1 MKNKLLI
8 LLSMSIALT
17 ACSSLEEAGKIIRN
31 ERVNSTDEF
40 LIKKRQPLTIPPD
53 MDKIPQPNSLEQSQ
67 NVNDEEEQIK
77 EILGAIDETSGS
89 NKSSSGS
96 TEKSILEQIR

>member
-1 MKNKLLI
+1 
-8 LLSMSIALT
+8 MSIALT
-17 ACSSLEEAGKIIRN
+17 ACSSFEEAGKIIRN

-77 EILGAIDETSGS
+77 EILGAIDETSSS
-89 NKSSSGS
+89 NTSSSGS

>member
-53 MDKIPQPNSLEQSQ
+53 MDKIPQPNSLEQNQ

-89 NKSSSGS
+89 NTSSSGS

>member
-1 MKNKLLI
+1 
-8 LLSMSIALT
+8 MSIALT

-89 NKSSSGS
+89 NTSSSGS

>member
-1 MKNKLLI
+1 
-8 LLSMSIALT
+8 MSIALT

-77 EILGAIDETSGS
+77 EILGAIDETAGS
-89 NKSSSGS
+89 NTSSSGS

>member
-8 LLSMSIALT
+8 LLSVSIALT

-89 NKSSSGS
+89 NTSSSGS

>member
-1 MKNKLLI
+1 
-8 LLSMSIALT
+8 MSFALT

-53 MDKIPQPNSLEQSQ
+53 MDKIPQPNSLEQSKK
-67 NVNDEEEQIK
+67 DGEEKEQIK
-77 EILGAIDETSGS
+77 EILGTSEETS
-89 NKSSSGS
+89 SSSKTRS

>member
-1 MKNKLLI
+1 
-8 LLSMSIALT
+8 
-17 ACSSLEEAGKIIRN
+17 LEEAGKIIRN

-89 NKSSSGS
+89 NTSSSGS

>member
-77 EILGAIDETSGS
+77 EILGAIDETSSS
-89 NKSSSGS
+89 NTSSSGS

>member
-1 MKNKLLI
+1 
-8 LLSMSIALT
+8 MSIALT

-53 MDKIPQPNSLEQSQ
+53 MDKIPQPNSLEQNQ

-89 NKSSSGS
+89 NTSSSGS

>member
-17 ACSSLEEAGKIIRN
+17 ACSSMEEAGKILRN
-31 ERVNSTDEF
+31 ERVKTTDEF
-40 LIKKRQPLTIPPD
+40 LIKKRQPLVIPPD
-53 MDKIPQPNSLEQSQ
+53 IDNIPKPNSLEQSK
-67 NVNDEEEQIK
+67 NDNDEEEQIK

-89 NKSSSGS
+89 NTTSSGS

>member
-89 NKSSSGS
+89 NMSSSGS
-96 TEKSILEQIR
+96 TEKSILEKIR

>member
-8 LLSMSIALT
+8 LLSMSFALT

-67 NVNDEEEQIK
+67 NDNDEEEQIK

-89 NKSSSGS
+89 NTSSSGS

>member
-89 NKSSSGS
+89 NTSSSGS

>member
-40 LIKKRQPLTIPPD
+40 LIIKR
-53 MDKIPQPNSLEQSQ
+53 
-67 NVNDEEEQIK
+67 
-77 EILGAIDETSGS
+77 
-89 NKSSSGS
+89 KS
-96 TEKSILEQIR
+96 KC